1 MKKETGGFM
10 GFMEEKFLPVAAR
23 LGGQRH
29 LLALRD
35 GVVMV
40 MPLLILGAFS
50 MIIAEFPVEAFL
62 NFMAGVFGENWNAFE
77 GVIINATYGISAIV
91 ACFGVA
97 SSLVNSYGENGTP
110 AGIIAMAAFFAVV
123 VPTALTN
130 ADGEAVDAW
139 IAGSLD
145 ATLLFTAL
153 LTALIVGEI
162 YRFLV
167 QKNFTIKLPDSV
179 PKAVS
184 AQFTALLPGTV
195 IIVLFTVVRLV

>member
-62 NFMAGVFGENWNAFE
+62 NFMAGVFG
-77 GVIINATYGISAIV
+77 
-91 ACFGVA
+91 
-97 SSLVNSYGENGTP
+97 
-110 AGIIAMAAFFAVV
+110 
-123 VPTALTN
+123 
-130 ADGEAVDAW
+130 
-139 IAGSLD
+139 
-145 ATLLFTAL
+145 
-153 LTALIVGEI
+153 
-162 YRFLV
+162 
-167 QKNFTIKLPDSV
+167 
-179 PKAVS
+179 
-184 AQFTALLPGTV
+184 
-195 IIVLFTVVRLV
+195 